1 MTCNNYLEIERTGNE
16 HKRNRLERIAIEIV
30 YGEYQ
35 RGMKKGNGVKPEN
48 YTEALD
54 FIDLQT
60 TFTEENFNTI
70 MQKALR
76 ILYNVQENN
85 NGKVRIRF

>member
-1 MTCNNYLEIERTGNE
+1 MTCNNYLEIERTGTE

-30 YGEYQ
+30 YNEYQ

-60 TFTEENFNTI
+60 NLTEIGFSNI
-70 MQKALR
+70 VQKALK
-76 ILYNVQENN
+76 ILYNIKDN
-85 NGKVRIRF
+85 NG

>member
-1 MTCNNYLEIERTGNE
+1 MTEILNFEDYPCTE
-16 HKRNRLERIAIEIV
+16 IQIKEQKSNRLERIAVEIL
-30 YGEYQ
+30 YNEYWK
-35 RGMKKGNGVKPEN
+35 GIKKGSGLIPEN
-48 YTEALD
+48 YTNSLD

-60 TFTEENFNTI
+60 TFTEGNFNTI

-85 NGKVRIRF
+85 NG

>member
-1 MTCNNYLEIERTGNE
+1 MTEILNFQDYPCTEIQIKE
-16 HKRNRLERIAIEIV
+16 QKSNRLERIAVKIL
-30 YGEYQ
+30 YNEYQ
-35 RGMKKGNGVKPEN
+35 KGVKKDSDLIPEN
-48 YTEALD
+48 YTNALD
-54 FIDLQT
+54 FIDLQI

-85 NGKVRIRF
+85 NG